1 MAKLSRGGKV
11 RVEYEAQ
18 THCDVEHPW
27 KYARQRAIVGSAM
40 TEQPADFVASPTADA
55 DITADVAVIGG
66 GIAGLTMTLALARAG
81 FRTVCVDPQPPEPEV
96 AHTLDG
102 RTTALL
108 MPSVRALE
116 TLGVW
121 ARVVAES
128 EGLWRMRIVDD
139 SAGFD
144 ETPHTADFDSARLDG
159 GPFGYNVPNPT
170 LRRALLAEIGE
181 LDAVQHI
188 APHKLDQIDYGRD
201 GARARLDDGR
211 IVHARLAV
219 GADGKGSP
227 CREAAG
233 IRARR
238 WGYGQTA
245 MAFSIAH
252 SRPHRGTSTEFH
264 RPNGPFVLV
273 PLPGNRSS
281 VVWVERDAGAKHFLA
296 MDDAAFR
303 RAVERRT
310 RRILGEVTAVGP
322 RFSYP
327 VGSLLA
333 DRYAGRRLALVGES
347 AHALP
352 PIGAQGL
359 NLGIA
364 DVATL
369 IEVLVAAERA
379 GEDIGDPEVTRR
391 YERRRRPDVV
401 ARAFAVDTL
410 NRTVQSKV
418 PPIGFLRRRALGVID
433 RVSPLKARLM
443 RQGMLPVGPLPR
455 LMDGI
460 APWAP

>member
-1 MAKLSRGGKV
+1 MKK
-11 RVEYEAQ
+11 
-18 THCDVEHPW
+18 P
-27 KYARQRAIVGSAM
+27 
-40 TEQPADFVASPTADA
+40 PADLAALAARDTDL
-55 DITADVAVIGG
+55 TADVAVIGG
-66 GIAGLTMTLALARAG
+66 GIAGLAMTLALGRAG
-81 FRTVCVDPQPPEPEV
+81 FRTVCVDPQPPEPE
-96 AHTLDG
+96 AAQRLDG

-108 MPSVRALE
+108 MPSIRALQ

-121 ARVVAES
+121 DRVAPET

-139 SAGFD
+139 SAGVD
-144 ETPHTADFDSARLDG
+144 TEAHTADFDSTRLDG
-159 GPFGYNVPNPT
+159 GPFGYNVPNPA
-170 LRRALLAEIGE
+170 LRRALLAEIAALGTVRH
-181 LDAVQHI
+181 LAPCTAVR
-188 APHKLDQIDYGRD
+188 IDYGSQV
-201 GARARLDDGR
+201 ARAELDDGR
-211 IVHARLAV
+211 SLSARLVV

-227 CREAAG
+227 SRDAAG

-245 MAFSIAH
+245 MAFSIEH

-264 RPNGPFVLV
+264 RSSGPFVLV

-281 VVWVERDAGAKHFLA
+281 VVWVDRDPAAERFLTL
-296 MDDAAFR
+296 DDDAFR

-310 RRILGEVTAVGP
+310 RRILGDVTAVGP
-322 RFSYP
+322 RFSYK

-333 DRYAGRRLALVGES
+333 DDYAGPRLALVGES

-359 NLGIA
+359 NLGMT

-369 IEVLVAAERA
+369 IEVLVDAERS

-391 YERRRRPDVV
+391 YARRRRPDVV

-410 NRTVQSKV
+410 NRTVQSKLAPV
-418 PPIGFLRRRALGVID
+418 GFLRRRALGVID

-443 RQGMLPVGPLPR
+443 AQGMLPIGQLPQA
-455 LMDGI
+455 MDGR
-460 APWAP
+460 APWDR

>member
-1 MAKLSRGGKV
+1 MN
-11 RVEYEAQ
+11 
-18 THCDVEHPW
+18 
-27 KYARQRAIVGSAM
+27 
-40 TEQPADFVASPTADA
+40 EQPADLAARTADTA
-55 DITADVAVIGG
+55 DLTADVAVIGG
-66 GIAGLTMTLALARAG
+66 GITGLAMTLALGRAG
-81 FRTVCVDPQPPEPEV
+81 FRTVCVDPQPPEPE
-96 AHTLDG
+96 AARHLDG

-108 MPSVRALE
+108 MPSIRALR

-121 ARVVAES
+121 DRVAAET

-139 SAGFD
+139 SAGVG
-144 ETPHTADFDSARLDG
+144 TSPHTADFDSSRLDG
-159 GPFGYNVPNPT
+159 GPFGYNVPNPA
-170 LRRALLAEIGE
+170 LRRALLAEIAE
-181 LDAVQHI
+181 IDTVQHV
-188 APHKLDQIDYGRD
+188 APCKAGRIDYGPS
-201 GARARLDDGR
+201 AMTAELDDGR
-211 IVHARLAV
+211 RLSARLAI

-227 CREAAG
+227 SREAAG

-245 MAFSIAH
+245 MAFSIEH

-264 RPNGPFVLV
+264 RPSGPFVLV

-281 VVWVERDAGAKHFLA
+281 VVWVERDPAAARFLA
-296 MDDAAFR
+296 MDDDVFR
-303 RAVERRT
+303 RAAERRT
-310 RRILGEVTAVGP
+310 RRILGNVTAVGP
-322 RFSYP
+322 RFSYK

-333 DRYAGRRLALVGES
+333 DSYAGPRLALVGES

-359 NLGIA
+359 NLGMT

-410 NRTVQSKV
+410 NRTVQSKL
-418 PPIGFLRRRALGVID
+418 PPIGFARRHALGVID
-433 RVSPLKARLM
+433 RVGPLKARLM
-443 RQGMLPVGPLPR
+443 RQGMLPIGQLPQ
-455 LMDGI
+455 LMDGV